1 MYLERYASPVATGR
15 ATYTQN
21 GVFGIEGMT
30 KPDPE
35 KLLTPQQVAD
45 RFAVDPKT
53 VTRWARTGKLP
64 CIKTPGGHRR
74 YRASV
79 IEEFAIEGYEKDS
92 DS

>member
-1 MYLERYASPVATGR
+1 MA
-15 ATYTQN
+15 
-21 GVFGIEGMT
+21 
-30 KPDPE
+30 KPNTE

-74 YRASV
+74 YRESV
-79 IEEFAIEGYEKDS
+79 IDQFTVESYENDLQPGS
-92 DS
+92 